1 MVDLVILLLLAIAL
15 LAGYYRGV
23 IYSAI
28 SLGLSVLSFA
38 LALLLCTTLSGVV
51 QKRQSLYEMMLYY
64 FEGYEYI
71 NETSVELVHVPVS
84 QIGEKELS
92 MVVKNADMPSPFD
105 RAVTK
110 NVKSQAYERRGIYS
124 LGDYFNQTIVD
135 TVLNI
140 LSLLILFVIFRLLL
154 GFLLRL
160 IDFGAAG
167 LPRLRRFDA
176 PFACGIGF
184 LHGILLVFILFMV
197 APLMLVVVPKLIKYI
212 DGSVLGGFFYRGNLL
227 LKLVPTV

>member
-1 MVDLVILLLLAIAL
+1 MVDLVILLILAIAL

-28 SLGLSVLSFA
+28 NLGVSILSFVM
-38 LALLLCTTLSGVV
+38 ALLLCTTLSGVV

-71 NETSVELVHVPVS
+71 NETSVELVHVSVS
-84 QIGEKELS
+84 QIGEKELAV
-92 MVVKNADMPSPFD
+92 VVKNADMPSPFD
-105 RAVTK
+105 SAITG
-110 NVKSQAYERRGIYS
+110 NVKKQVYEDRGIYS

-140 LSLLILFVIFRLLL
+140 LSLLLLFLIFRLLF

-167 LPRLRRFDA
+167 LPRLKQFDV
-176 PFACGIGF
+176 PLACGIGL
-184 LHGILLVFILFMV
+184 LHGVFLVSVLFMLV
-197 APLMLVVVPKLIKYI
+197 PLMLVVVPRLSKFI
-212 DGSVLGGFFYRGNLL
+212 DGSLLGGFFYRGNVLL
-227 LKLVPTV
+227 RMVPTV

>member
-1 MVDLVILLLLAIAL
+1 MVDLVILLLLAIAV

-23 IYSAI
+23 IYSAV
-28 SLGLSVLSFA
+28 SLGVSLLSFI
-38 LALLLCTTLSGVV
+38 LALFLCTSLSGMVRK
-51 QKRQSLYEMMLYY
+51 QQSVYEMMLYY

-71 NETSVELVHVPVS
+71 NETSVELVHVSAS
-84 QIGEKELS
+84 QISEKELAI
-92 MVVKNADMPSPFD
+92 VVKNADMPSPFD
-105 RAVTK
+105 EAVTK
-110 NVKSQAYERRGIYS
+110 NVRQRVYESRGIYA

-140 LSLLILFVIFRLLL
+140 LSLLVLFLLFRLIL
-154 GFLLRL
+154 GFVLRL

-176 PFACGIGF
+176 LLSCGIGL
-184 LHGILLVFILFMV
+184 LHGILLVFIVFMLV
-197 APLMLVVVPKLIKYI
+197 PLMLVVVPKLVKYI
-212 DGSVLGGFFYRGNLL
+212 DDSVLGGFFYKANLL

>member
-1 MVDLVILLLLAIAL
+1 MVDLVILLILAIAL

-28 SLGLSVLSFA
+28 NLGVSILSFVM
-38 LALLLCTTLSGVV
+38 ALLLCTTLSGVV

-71 NETSVELVHVPVS
+71 NETSVELVHVSVS
-84 QIGEKELS
+84 QIGEKELAV
-92 MVVKNADMPSPFD
+92 VVKNADMPSPFD
-105 RAVTK
+105 SAITG
-110 NVKSQAYERRGIYS
+110 NVKKQVYEDRGIYS

-140 LSLLILFVIFRLLL
+140 ISLLLLFLIFRLLF
-154 GFLLRL
+154 GFVLRL

-167 LPRLRRFDA
+167 LPRLKQFDV
-176 PFACGIGF
+176 PLACGIGL
-184 LHGILLVFILFMV
+184 LHGVLLVSVLFMLV
-197 APLMLVVVPKLIKYI
+197 PLMLVVVPRLSKFI
-212 DGSVLGGFFYRGNLL
+212 DGSLLGGFFYRSNVLL
-227 LKLVPTV
+227 RMVPTV

>member
-1 MVDLVILLLLAIAL
+1 MVDLVILLILAIAL

-28 SLGLSVLSFA
+28 NLGVSILSFVM
-38 LALLLCTTLSGVV
+38 ALLLCTTLSGVV

-71 NETSVELVHVPVS
+71 NETSVELVHVSVS
-84 QIGEKELS
+84 QIGEKELAV
-92 MVVKNADMPSPFD
+92 VVKNADMPSPFD
-105 RAVTK
+105 SAITG
-110 NVKSQAYERRGIYS
+110 NVKKQVYEDRGIYS

-140 LSLLILFVIFRLLL
+140 LSLLLLFLIFRLLL

-167 LPRLRRFDA
+167 LPRLKQFDV
-176 PFACGIGF
+176 PLACGIGL
-184 LHGILLVFILFMV
+184 LHGVFLVSVLFMLV
-197 APLMLVVVPKLIKYI
+197 PLMLVVVPRLSKFI
-212 DGSVLGGFFYRGNLL
+212 DGSLLGGFFYRGNVLL
-227 LKLVPTV
+227 RMVPTV

>member
-1 MVDLVILLLLAIAL
+1 MVDLVILLILAIAL

-28 SLGLSVLSFA
+28 NLGVSILSFVM
-38 LALLLCTTLSGVV
+38 ALLLCTTLSGVV

-71 NETSVELVHVPVS
+71 NETSVELVHVSAS
-84 QIGEKELS
+84 QVEEKELAV
-92 MVVKNADMPSPFD
+92 VVKNANMPIPFGQ
-105 RAVTK
+105 AVTK
-110 NVKSQAYERRGIYS
+110 NVRNRVYEARGIYS

-140 LSLLILFVIFRLLL
+140 LSLLLLFLIFRLLF

-167 LPRLRRFDA
+167 LPRLKQFDV
-176 PFACGIGF
+176 PLACGIGL
-184 LHGILLVFILFMV
+184 LHGVFLVSVLFMLL
-197 APLMLVVVPKLIKYI
+197 PLMLVVVPRLSKFI
-212 DGSVLGGFFYRGNLL
+212 DGSLLGGFFYRGNVLL
-227 LKLVPTV
+227 RMVPTV

>member
-1 MVDLVILLLLAIAL
+1 MVDLVILLILAIAL

-28 SLGLSVLSFA
+28 NLGVSILSFVM
-38 LALLLCTTLSGVV
+38 ALLLCTTLSGVV

-71 NETSVELVHVPVS
+71 NETSVELVHVSVS
-84 QIGEKELS
+84 QIGEKELAV
-92 MVVKNADMPSPFD
+92 VVKNADMPSPFD
-105 RAVTK
+105 SAITG
-110 NVKSQAYERRGIYS
+110 NVKKQVYEDRGIYS

-140 LSLLILFVIFRLLL
+140 LSLLLLFLIFRLLF

-167 LPRLRRFDA
+167 LPRLKQFDV
-176 PFACGIGF
+176 PLACGIGL
-184 LHGILLVFILFMV
+184 LHGVFLVSVLFMLL
-197 APLMLVVVPKLIKYI
+197 PLMLVVVPRLSKFI
-212 DGSVLGGFFYRGNLL
+212 DGSLLGGFFYRGNVLL
-227 LKLVPTV
+227 RMVPTV

>member
-1 MVDLVILLLLAIAL
+1 MVDLVILLLVAIAL

-23 IYSAI
+23 VYAAI

-38 LALLLCTTLSGVV
+38 LALLLCTTLSGAV
-51 QKRQSLYEMMLYY
+51 QKRQNLYEMMLYY

-71 NETSVELVHVPVS
+71 NETSVELVHVSVS
-84 QIGEKELS
+84 QIGEKELAV
-92 MVVKNADMPSPFD
+92 VVKNADMPSPFD
-105 RAVTK
+105 SAITG
-110 NVKSQAYERRGIYS
+110 NVKKQVYEDRGIYS

-140 LSLLILFVIFRLLL
+140 LSLLLLFLIFRLLL

-167 LPRLRRFDA
+167 LPRLKQFDV
-176 PFACGIGF
+176 PLACGIGL
-184 LHGILLVFILFMV
+184 LHGVFLVSVLFMLL
-197 APLMLVVVPKLIKYI
+197 PLMLVVVPRLSKFI
-212 DGSVLGGFFYRGNLL
+212 DGSLLGGFFYRGNVLL
-227 LKLVPTV
+227 RMVPTV

>member
-1 MVDLVILLLLAIAL
+1 MVDLVILLILAIAL

-28 SLGLSVLSFA
+28 NLGVSILSFIM
-38 LALLLCTTLSGVV
+38 ALLLCTTLSGVV

-71 NETSVELVHVPVS
+71 NETSVELVHVSVS
-84 QIGEKELS
+84 QIGEKELAV
-92 MVVKNADMPSPFD
+92 VVKNADMPSPFD
-105 RAVTK
+105 SAITG
-110 NVKSQAYERRGIYS
+110 NVKKKVYESRGIYS

-140 LSLLILFVIFRLLL
+140 ISLLLLFLIFRLLF
-154 GFLLRL
+154 GFVLRL

-167 LPRLRRFDA
+167 LPRLKQFDV
-176 PFACGIGF
+176 PLACGIGL
-184 LHGILLVFILFMV
+184 LHGVLLVSVLFMLV
-197 APLMLVVVPKLIKYI
+197 PLMLVVVPRLSKFI
-212 DGSVLGGFFYRGNLL
+212 DGSLLGGFFYRGNVLL
-227 LKLVPTV
+227 RMVPTV

>member
-1 MVDLVILLLLAIAL
+1 MVDLVILLILAIAL

-28 SLGLSVLSFA
+28 NLGLSILSFA
-38 LALLLCTTLSGVV
+38 MALLLCTTLSGVV

-71 NETSVELVHVPVS
+71 NETSVELVHVSVS
-84 QIGEKELS
+84 QIGEKELAV
-92 MVVKNADMPSPFD
+92 VVKNADMPSPFD
-105 RAVTK
+105 SAITG
-110 NVKSQAYERRGIYS
+110 NVKKQVYEDRGIYS

-140 LSLLILFVIFRLLL
+140 LSLLLLFLIFRLLL

-167 LPRLRRFDA
+167 LPRLKQFDV
-176 PFACGIGF
+176 PLACGIGL
-184 LHGILLVFILFMV
+184 LHGVFLVSVLFMLL
-197 APLMLVVVPKLIKYI
+197 PLMLVVVPRLSKFI
-212 DGSVLGGFFYRGNLL
+212 DGSLLGGFFYRGNVLL
-227 LKLVPTV
+227 RMVPTV

>member
-1 MVDLVILLLLAIAL
+1 MVDLVILLILAIAL

-28 SLGLSVLSFA
+28 NLGVSILSFVM
-38 LALLLCTTLSGVV
+38 ALLLCTTLSGVV

-71 NETSVELVHVPVS
+71 NETSVELVHVSVS
-84 QIGEKELS
+84 QIGEKELAV
-92 MVVKNADMPSPFD
+92 VVKNADMPSPFD
-105 RAVTK
+105 SAITG
-110 NVKSQAYERRGIYS
+110 NVKKQVYEDRGIYS

-140 LSLLILFVIFRLLL
+140 ISLLLLFLMFRLLF
-154 GFLLRL
+154 GFVLRL

-167 LPRLRRFDA
+167 LPRLKQFDV
-176 PFACGIGF
+176 PLACGIGL
-184 LHGILLVFILFMV
+184 LHGVFLVSVLFMLV
-197 APLMLVVVPKLIKYI
+197 PLMLVVVPRLSKFI
-212 DGSVLGGFFYRGNLL
+212 DGSLLGGFFYRGNVLL
-227 LKLVPTV
+227 RMVPTV

>member
-1 MVDLVILLLLAIAL
+1 MVDLVILLILAIAL

-28 SLGLSVLSFA
+28 NLGVSILSFVM
-38 LALLLCTTLSGVV
+38 ALLLCTTLSGLV
-51 QKRQSLYEMMLYY
+51 QKRQNIYEMMLYY

-71 NETSVELVHVPVS
+71 NETSVELVHVSVS
-84 QIGEKELS
+84 QIGDRELS
-92 MVVKNADMPSPFD
+92 VVVKNANMPSPFD
-105 RAVTK
+105 EAVTK
-110 NVKSQAYERRGIYS
+110 NVKKQVYQPRNIYS

-140 LSLLILFVIFRLLL
+140 LSLLVLFLLFRLIL
-154 GFLLRL
+154 GFVLRL

-176 PFACGIGF
+176 LLSCGIGL
-184 LHGILLVFILFMV
+184 LHGILLVFIVFMLV
-197 APLMLVVVPKLIKYI
+197 PLMLVVVPKLVKYI
-212 DGSVLGGFFYRGNLL
+212 DDSVLGGFFYKANLL

>member
-1 MVDLVILLLLAIAL
+1 MVDLIILLILAIAL

-23 IYSAI
+23 VYSAI

-38 LALLLCTTLSGVV
+38 MALLLCTTLSGLV
-51 QKRQSLYEMMLYY
+51 QRRQTIYEMMLYY

-71 NETSVELVHVPVS
+71 NETSVELVHVS
-84 QIGEKELS
+84 AAQIGERELAV
-92 MVVKNADMPSPFD
+92 VVKNANMPSPFD
-105 RAVTK
+105 EAVTR
-110 NVKSQAYERRGIYS
+110 NVKKQVYEQRGIYA

-140 LSLLILFVIFRLLL
+140 LSLLVLFMLFRLIL
-154 GFLLRL
+154 GFVLRL

-167 LPRLRRFDA
+167 LPRLKRFDA
-176 PFACGIGF
+176 LLSCGIGL
-184 LHGILLVFILFMV
+184 LHGILLVFIVFMLV
-197 APLMLVVVPKLIKYI
+197 PLMLVVVPKLVKYI
-212 DGSVLGGFFYRGNLL
+212 DDSVLGGFFYKANLL

>member
-1 MVDLVILLLLAIAL
+1 MVDLLILLILAIAL

-28 SLGLSVLSFA
+28 NLGVSILSFVM
-38 LALLLCTTLSGVV
+38 ALLLCTTLSGVV

-71 NETSVELVHVPVS
+71 NETSVELVHVSVS
-84 QIGEKELS
+84 QIGEKELAV
-92 MVVKNADMPSPFD
+92 VVKNADMPSPFD
-105 RAVTK
+105 SAITG
-110 NVKSQAYERRGIYS
+110 NVKKQVYEDRGIYS

-140 LSLLILFVIFRLLL
+140 ISLLLLFLIFRLLF
-154 GFLLRL
+154 GFVLRL

-167 LPRLRRFDA
+167 LPRLKQFDV
-176 PFACGIGF
+176 PLACGIGL
-184 LHGILLVFILFMV
+184 LHGVLLVSVLFMLV
-197 APLMLVVVPKLIKYI
+197 PLMLVVVPRLSKFI
-212 DGSVLGGFFYRGNLL
+212 DGSLLGGFFYRGNVLL
-227 LKLVPTV
+227 RMVPTV

>member
-1 MVDLVILLLLAIAL
+1 MVDLVILLILAIAL

-28 SLGLSVLSFA
+28 NLGVSILSFVM
-38 LALLLCTTLSGVV
+38 ALLLCTTLSGVV

-71 NETSVELVHVPVS
+71 NETSVELVHVSVS
-84 QIGEKELS
+84 QIGEKELAV
-92 MVVKNADMPSPFD
+92 VVKNADMPSPFD
-105 RAVTK
+105 SAITD
-110 NVKSQAYERRGIYS
+110 NVKKQVYESRGIYS

-140 LSLLILFVIFRLLL
+140 ISLLLLFLIFRLLF
-154 GFLLRL
+154 GFVLRL

-167 LPRLRRFDA
+167 LPRLKQFDV
-176 PFACGIGF
+176 PLACGIGL
-184 LHGILLVFILFMV
+184 LHGVLLVSVLFMLV
-197 APLMLVVVPKLIKYI
+197 PLMLVVVPRLSKFI
-212 DGSVLGGFFYRGNLL
+212 DGSLLGGFFYRGNVLL
-227 LKLVPTV
+227 RMVPTV